1 MKAWLKVVAV
11 VIVLVATGVVAV
23 SLAPVPLEGDVSVD
37 PRNEQVY
44 AALAAN
50 NIEDAAVDVTDE
62 RVLVSLAAP
71 DGIDAAQIRYI
82 VFGAASQIDP
92 VPPLIIVEVFDQ
104 KGNLMEASQIQTV
117 AVLRYM
123 ANEISFQELEG
134 SVQRLL

>member
-1 MKAWLKVVAV
+1 MKLWLKVAAV
-11 VIVLVATGVVAV
+11 IAVLVAIGVVAV
-23 SLAPVPLEGDVSVD
+23 SLAPVPLEGNINVD

-71 DGIDAAQIRYI
+71 DGIDAAKIKYI
-82 VFGAASQIDP
+82 VYGAASQIDP
-92 VPPLIIVEVFDQ
+92 APPLIIVEVFDQ

-117 AVLRYM
+117 AVIRYM
-123 ANEISFQELEG
+123 ADEISFQELEK
-134 SVQRLL
+134 SVQRP